1 MKAVGV
7 GTRVLNFLVD
17 TFLIVVI
24 SFLLMEWYNFQV
36 TYWRYPPVPHYA
48 FFAVTLVVYYFLF
61 ESIFKRTPGKWLTMS
76 KVVSQNAQKPNA
88 ARILARSLVRLIIVD
103 CFFIPFL
110 NNRALHD
117 YLSGTLVVEA

>member
-7 GTRVLNFLVD
+7 GTRVLNFLID

-24 SFLLMEWYNFQV
+24 GFLLMQWYNFQV
-36 TYWRYPPVPHYA
+36 MYWRYPPMPRYA

-61 ESIFKRTPGKWLTMS
+61 ESIFKRTPGKWFSMS
-76 KVVSQNAQKPNA
+76 KVISQNAQNPSVI
-88 ARILARSLVRLIIVD
+88 RILIRSLVRLIVID

-110 NNRALHD
+110 NNRTLHD
-117 YLSGTLVVEA
+117 YLSGTLVVEV